1 MMRTSEAP
9 KCRVAKLSGSCGVR
23 ARALTE
29 WRPAPPPWAARPN
42 CPCAW
47 QPSIASPATQIAG
60 TTKAHVAGTRRAS
73 QKKCARAPGPPDA
86 PRGHVPLEENA
97 HRLHIAAAPACPEN
111 ASAGNGARVT
121 GMGGLHDAATLRA
134 PRGAQHC
141 LAYITIEDTRPL
153 VPFRKNELRRLGPAP
168 PSGPIR
174 ICGPVRFNSI
184 SGRVVEYII
193 AIGATR
199 ARFPADA
206 LLSFSIAQWLRA
218 TVKDEANRRRV
229 CFVRAVRL
237 PCVEAI

>member
-97 HRLHIAAAPACPEN
+97 HRLHIAAAPACPEMR
-111 ASAGNGARVT
+111 APGVEPGSQAWEACTMPLHYVRHEVHSTAWPTSQSKTLGRWCHSGKMSSADWALLPQAGRSESAG
-121 GMGGLHDAATLRA
+121 
-134 PRGAQHC
+134 Q
-141 LAYITIEDTRPL
+141 
-153 VPFRKNELRRLGPAP
+153 
-168 PSGPIR
+168 
-174 ICGPVRFNSI
+174 
-184 SGRVVEYII
+184 
-193 AIGATR
+193 
-199 ARFPADA
+199 
-206 LLSFSIAQWLRA
+206 
-218 TVKDEANRRRV
+218 
-229 CFVRAVRL
+229 
-237 PCVEAI
+237 